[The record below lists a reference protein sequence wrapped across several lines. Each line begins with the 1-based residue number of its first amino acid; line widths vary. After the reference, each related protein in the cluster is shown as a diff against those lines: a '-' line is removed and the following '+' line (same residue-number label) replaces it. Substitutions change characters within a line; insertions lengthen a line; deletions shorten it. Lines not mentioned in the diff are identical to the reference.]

1 MSVGIVLALSV
12 ATQQEDAMSAATQ
25 PASFQPTATQ
35 AFLVVRLT
43 EAYGLPATRVNALD
57 AAALVC
63 VAATLDFLSNNLP
76 AACEPNWVDAVV
88 PR

>member
-1 MSVGIVLALSV
+1 
-12 ATQQEDAMSAATQ
+12 
-25 PASFQPTATQ
+25 
-35 AFLVVRLT
+35 
-43 EAYGLPATRVNALD
+43 VNALD